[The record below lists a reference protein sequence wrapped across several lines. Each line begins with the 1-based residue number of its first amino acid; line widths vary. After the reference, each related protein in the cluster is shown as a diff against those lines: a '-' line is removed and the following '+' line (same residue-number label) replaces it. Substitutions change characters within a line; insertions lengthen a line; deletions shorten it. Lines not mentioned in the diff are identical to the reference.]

1 MCQTMTTGVRV
12 CDTTANLTLKEQ
24 SARGTVQ
31 SAMFYNLLKL
41 MQSARGT
48 NRFEDAVAGE
58 NEEMGREEEEENG
71 ETREPAQSD
80 TVGWMNNAVSSDS
93 EGR

>member
-1 MCQTMTTGVRV
+1 
-12 CDTTANLTLKEQ
+12 
-24 SARGTVQ
+24 
-31 SAMFYNLLKL
+31 MFYNLLKL
-41 MQSARGT
+41 MQSASGK

-58 NEEMGREEEEENG
+58 KEERGQEEEEENG
-71 ETREPAQSD
+71 EKREPAQSD

>member
-1 MCQTMTTGVRV
+1 
-12 CDTTANLTLKEQ
+12 
-24 SARGTVQ
+24 
-31 SAMFYNLLKL
+31 
-41 MQSARGT
+41 MQSASGK

-58 NEEMGREEEEENG
+58 NKERGQKDEEENG
-71 ETREPAQSD
+71 EKREPAQSD

>member
-1 MCQTMTTGVRV
+1 M
-12 CDTTANLTLKEQ
+12 
-24 SARGTVQ
+24 Q

-41 MQSARGT
+41 MQSASGK

-58 NEEMGREEEEENG
+58 NEERGQEEEEEKG
-71 ETREPAQSD
+71 GKKEPAPND
-80 TVGWMNNAVSSDS
+80 TVGWMNNAVSGDS